1 MILRVMQSYW
11 CELGLRHMRL
21 FGLAMLGVM
30 RVWIAWDCVEMMG
43 KEMLVLYGYFMG
55 VGGVEI
61 GFLEGWSGFGG
72 RI

>member
-1 MILRVMQSYW
+1 
-11 CELGLRHMRL
+11 MRL